1 VLTPARAVI
10 LFALLTTSCGVKRTV
25 TVPKPLRAAQAQT
38 ASLNELLKALETY
51 SERISSLSSSAMKVT
66 FTSGKVE
73 SGELQEYRAAPGY
86 VLLKRPDAIRLN
98 VQNPLTK
105 TALIELVSL
114 GEQFHVW
121 FPRDNKFYTGENGTA
136 ELEVEGGPTFSARP
150 AHIFEAIL
158 PQKIALEDP
167 AVRVAMVED
176 RDEVTK
182 YYVLS
187 IYRQTAGQV
196 LEPLRRLWIDR
207 ADLTVSRQLV
217 YGKNGAVVS
226 MIDYSNQTKVDG
238 LYLPMSIRIER
249 PGDGYILELQF
260 KSWRLN
266 PELPEKA
273 FVLNPPPGA
282 QRVLLKEK
290 V

>member
-1 VLTPARAVI
+1 MPATIALTFV
-10 LFALLTTSCGVKRTV
+10 TSGCGIKRTV
-25 TVPKPLRAAQAQT
+25 TVPTPPRAAQAQT
-38 ASLNELLKALETY
+38 VSMDELLKTLENY
-51 SERISSLSSSAMKVT
+51 SDSISSLSSSAMKVT
-66 FTSGKVE
+66 FTSGKMD

-86 VLLKRPDAIRLN
+86 ILLKRPDAIRLN

-105 TALIELVSL
+105 TAVIELVSL
-114 GEQFHVW
+114 GEQFHIW
-121 FPRDNKFYTGENGTA
+121 FPRDNKFYIGKNGAA

-167 AVRVAMVED
+167 SLRVAMVED

-187 IYRQTAGQV
+187 IYRANATPV
-196 LEPLRRLWIDR
+196 LEPVRKLWIDR

-226 MIDYSNQTKVDG
+226 MIDYSNQTKVNG
-238 LYLPMSIRIER
+238 LFLPLAIRIER
-249 PGDGYILELQF
+249 PLDGYILDLQF
-260 KSWRLN
+260 KNWRLN
-266 PELPEKA
+266 PELPENA

-282 QRVLLKEK
+282 EKVMLKEK
-290 V
+290 A